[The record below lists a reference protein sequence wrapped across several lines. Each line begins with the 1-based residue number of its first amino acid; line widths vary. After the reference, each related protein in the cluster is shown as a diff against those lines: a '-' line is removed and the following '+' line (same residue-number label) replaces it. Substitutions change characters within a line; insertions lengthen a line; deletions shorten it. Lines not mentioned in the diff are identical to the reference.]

1 MLELARR
8 NIGRGIPSRGNN
20 QGHGMGKYRV
30 FGGTV
35 KEFDNGVYVIGSEL
49 FISHWTW
56 AVVLIVG

>member
-1 MLELARR
+1 
-8 NIGRGIPSRGNN
+8 
-20 QGHGMGKYRV
+20 MGKYRV